1 MLQYLF
7 DTDHLTL
14 YDHSDVTVWRR
25 FSAQPWAAVGVS
37 STTVEE
43 YLRGRLAVLSRHQK
57 GVPYVTAHARLIAS
71 LQLLQQFPIIPFDL
85 TCDASYQRLRAL
97 RLKVGSQDLRIAAAA
112 LVHQLTLVTR
122 NQRDFGRIP
131 GLRTEDWS
139 V

>member
-14 YDHSDVTVWRR
+14 YDHSDVMVWRR

-57 GVPYVTAHARLIAS
+57 GVAYVTAHARLVES
-71 LQLLQQFPIIPFDL
+71 LYLLQQFPVITIDL
-85 TCDASYQRLRAL
+85 ICEASYQNLRVL
-97 RLKVGSQDLRIAAAA
+97 RLGVGSQDLRIAAAA
-112 LVHQLTLVTR
+112 LVHQLTVVTR
-122 NQRDFGRIP
+122 NQRDFGRVP
-131 GLRTEDWS
+131 GIRTEDWS